1 MADHRLISRSSV
13 KPRRTEDCM
22 NESRFDDPA
31 VITADIAFAQ
41 TQGKH
46 MSSLRAA
53 FCCGKMGIQPV
64 CLTLEVGD

>member
-1 MADHRLISRSSV
+1 
-13 KPRRTEDCM
+13 M